1 MSFRSVIG
9 DVALS
14 GTLTATTSSAA
25 IAAPGGAA
33 DVLVMVHMTGVT
45 GTSPTMTVAVE
56 QSADGATGWAAVAGG
71 ATAALIATGNA
82 VANAAVTQPFIRVTA
97 TIGGTTPSFVG
108 RVAVV
113 VFAA

>member
-33 DVLVMVHMTGVT
+33 DVLVMVHMSAVT
-45 GTSPTMTVAVE
+45 GTGPTLTVTLE

-71 ATAALIATGNA
+71 ASAALTAAGNA

-97 TIGGTTPSFVG
+97 TIGGTTPSFTG

>member
-33 DVLVMVHMTGVT
+33 DVLVMVHVTAVAGTG
-45 GTSPTMTVAVE
+45 PTMTVTVE
-56 QSADGATGWAAVAGG
+56 QSADGVTGWAAVAGG
-71 ATAALIATGNA
+71 GTAALSAAGNA
-82 VANAAVTQPFIRVTA
+82 VANAAVTQQFIRVVA
-97 TIGGTTPSFVG
+97 TIGGTTPSFTG